1 LPELERRGED
11 REPTE
16 SYDVKAMGHE
26 SISDTV
32 FDVVG
37 IGASSI
43 DELLW
48 VARYPEADSKVPVL
62 RRARRCGGLGA
73 TSLVAAAQLGS
84 RAAFA
89 GILDTDEYSQF
100 VIEALAAKGV
110 HVQHVHVYP
119 GAMPVLSVILL
130 DENQKTRTILYDAGG
145 LVGPEDDWLPT
156 ELIVNARVLLVD
168 HLRVDLMIRAARA
181 ARDAGTAVVGDI
193 EDAAAPRVTELV
205 EVVDH
210 LVVSSSFAAA
220 FTGVQDPALAA
231 QRLAGPRRSVVVTCG
246 ADGSWYLP
254 EDGSQDPV
262 HQPAFPVDVVD
273 TNGCGD
279 VFHGAYASALARGVT
294 LPDRVRFASA
304 AAAISAITPG
314 GQEGIPDTET
324 VTRYLEA
331 QT

>member
-1 LPELERRGED
+1 
-11 REPTE
+11 
-16 SYDVKAMGHE
+16 MGHE
-26 SISDTV
+26 SVSDTV

-48 VARYPEADSKVPVL
+48 VARFPEADSKIPVL

-73 TSLVAAAQLGS
+73 TSLVAAARLGS

-89 GILDTDEYSQF
+89 GILDTDEYSRF
-100 VIEALAAKGV
+100 VIDALAVKGV
-110 HVQHVHVYP
+110 HMEHVHVYP

-130 DENQKTRTILYDAGG
+130 DESQKTRTIIYDIDGM
-145 LVGPEDDWLPT
+145 VGPEDDWLPT

-168 HLRVDLMIRAARA
+168 HLRIDLMIRAARA

-193 EDAAAPRVTELV
+193 EDAAAARVAELV
-205 EVVDH
+205 GVVDH
-210 LVVSSSFAAA
+210 LVLSSSFAAA
-220 FTGVQDPALAA
+220 FTGEQNPARAAECLAA
-231 QRLAGPRRSVVVTCG
+231 PGRSVVVTCG

-254 EDGSQDPV
+254 EDGSRDPV
-262 HQPAFPVDVVD
+262 HQLAFPVDAVD

-279 VFHGAYASALARGVT
+279 VFHGAYASALARGLA

-314 GQEGIPDTET
+314 GQEGIPDLET

-331 QT
+331 RT